1 MQQLSIAESDQPK
14 DAPMSTPRKVCTVN
28 SASLVTKNYDGS
40 EILAA
45 RKKEFMMMVDDYMEY
60 GVHGI
65 LDLAV
70 PEDEGAKS
78 AARALANSISALVE
92 SLCTE
97 EDSRPASNKAES
109 SRGRRRG
116 GKNPKAC
123 KSSNANSA
131 STRSASIISE
141 WVLKQ
146 QQQQPLLPS
155 AKGKSAKKKP
165 TGDITALISSIVEF
179 KQWTIDGNE
188 QTEESALYRPISQF
202 FSFVAS
208 CIKLSRNTQRTLPKR
223 LIVPFAKSDRKFE
236 DGDDRSRVDIV
247 LNLAEVDKYQ
257 VGTSIK
263 LPETTNNQSPKLID
277 TFALIEVKTSQD
289 SIDNAMPQLFR
300 YSRGIYEEQYN
311 RRFVWGLAV
320 SGRLAKIVFFGP
332 NYALAS
338 PVIDLGQT
346 EGRKQ
351 LVHLLVNWSFCESH
365 QLGYD
370 PTIIHHREPGYYEI
384 KVEHDGQTKTYY
396 SEGAVI
402 GAERLFGRHTRCFAA
417 SEERPVRGGRK
428 HRPDRFIKDAWPE
441 ATEDAD
447 ADYRDE
453 SRHLRKVTER
463 LAMAKAKGPDDE
475 IDLDGMYPRYDSGGR
490 VRIKRLD
497 ANGECQAV
505 EDTGKSILS
514 SRISDELDRRH
525 TDKMAALR
533 SAEDESTDDNTTQS
547 REIAKFPL
555 RVHKRICMIGIG
567 RPLKYI
573 RNCLELICVLADVM
587 ECHNAIYKHC
597 NILHR
602 DMSTNNILFTG
613 SGSGIKGMLIDFDH
627 AICNDDV
634 DSMRNFERSGTLP
647 YMSIT
652 NLERGNADYSLL
664 DEWESLIYI
673 MCWTGSYD
681 WRARRLVKEQK
692 LANPERKIP
701 TRQVKH
707 RSASRQR
714 TAIRLNGYCT
724 TRPDKPTK
732 RVSNW
737 CQDDIFKCADQKRAD
752 LDTHKSFNVIT
763 NDFDKNIP
771 YIKGLIHVVHEL
783 RKTLID
789 DPKEAKQRG
798 ALPND
803 SELDKD
809 DWGFDWDDVFK
820 QPAEVDPF
828 KERAKVADVIAK
840 KLLQVM
846 RVAREKARELLI
858 RDEQKA
864 AASDM

>member
-1 MQQLSIAESDQPK
+1 MQQLSIAGSDQPK
-14 DAPMSTPRKVCTVN
+14 DALMSTPRKVCTVN

-45 RKKEFMMMVDDYMEY
+45 RKKEFMMVDNYMEY
-60 GVHGI
+60 DIDGI

-78 AARALANSISALVE
+78 ASSALVNSIAALVE

-97 EDSRPASNKAES
+97 EDSQSASNKAES
-109 SRGRRRG
+109 LRGRRRG
-116 GKNPKAC
+116 GTNTKAC
-123 KSSNANSA
+123 KPSSANSA

-146 QQQQPLLPS
+146 QQQHTLLPS
-155 AKGKSAKKKP
+155 AKGKSAKTRP
-165 TGDITALISSIVEF
+165 TGNIAALTSSIVEF
-179 KQWTIDGNE
+179 KKWTIDGNK

-202 FSFVAS
+202 FDFVAS
-208 CIKLSRNTQRTLPKR
+208 CIKLSQNTQRTLPKR
-223 LIVPFAKSDRKFE
+223 LIVPFAKSGRKFE

-247 LNLAEVDKYQ
+247 LNLVEVDSYK
-257 VGTSIK
+257 VDTSIK

-277 TFALIEVKTSQD
+277 TFALVEVKTSQD

-320 SGRLAKIVFFGP
+320 SGSLVKIVFFRP

-346 EGRKQ
+346 DSRKQ
-351 LVHLLVNWSFCESH
+351 LVSLLVSWSFCESH

-370 PTIIHHREPGYYEI
+370 PTIIHHREAGYYEI
-384 KVEHDGQTKTYY
+384 KVKHDGQTKTYY

-417 SEERPVRGGRK
+417 SEERPVRGGRE
-428 HRPDRFIKDAWPE
+428 HQPDRFIKGAWPE
-441 ATEDAD
+441 ATKGAD

-463 LAMAKAKGPDDE
+463 LAMAKAKGSEDE

-490 VRIKRLD
+490 VQIRRLD
-497 ANGECQAV
+497 AGGKCLAV
-505 EDTGKSILS
+505 EDTSKSILS
-514 SRISDELDRRH
+514 NRISNELDRRH
-525 TDKMAALR
+525 TDKMTALR

-547 REIAKFPL
+547 REIVRFPL

-587 ECHNAIYKHC
+587 ECHDAIYKHC

-613 SGSGIKGMLIDFDH
+613 SGSSIKGMLIDFDH
-627 AICNDDV
+627 AICYDDV

-647 YMSIT
+647 YMSIM

-692 LANPERKIP
+692 PANPERKIP
-701 TRQVKH
+701 TNAVKH

-724 TRPDKPTK
+724 IRSDKPTK
-732 RVSNW
+732 RVANW
-737 CQDDIFKCADQKRAD
+737 CQGDVSKCADQKRAD
-752 LDTHKSFNVIT
+752 LHTYLSFDVIT
-763 NDFDKNIP
+763 DDFDMNIP
-771 YIKGLIHVVHEL
+771 YIKGLIHVVHNL
-783 RKTLID
+783 RKILID
-789 DPKEAKQRG
+789 DPEEVKQQG
-798 ALPND
+798 ALLKY
-803 SELDKD
+803 SESERHSWEL
-809 DWGFDWDDVFK
+809 DWDDVSRK
-820 QPAEVDPF
+820 PAKVDPF

-846 RVAREKARELLI
+846 KVARGNAQKLLI
-858 RDEQKA
+858 RDEQKDL
-864 AASDM
+864 ASDM